1 MWLVPAAPASPFPSQ
16 EWWPCQ
22 SSQQP
27 GAGGQTGPGLAC
39 SCTRAGDCWQKATF
53 NNIHTLQLCDETL
66 QLNRVSVFEQENNLI
81 LPAQKFIK
89 YHLRISMHAVIMI
102 RKLSLYAIDKYLR
115 VGFTLINI
123 NIFSINYPRDVVI
136 ACCSVCQATKKWNPQ
151 EASLKILESKSLLQ
165 SALEK
170 SNITMRLVYK

>member
-123 NIFSINYPRDVVI
+123 NIFSINYPKRR
-136 ACCSVCQATKKWNPQ
+136 CY
-151 EASLKILESKSLLQ
+151 SLLFSMSSNQKMKSSRSKSED
-165 SALEK
+165 SRVKIVTTECSGEVK
-170 SNITMRLVYK
+170 HHNEVGV